1 LIGHE
6 NKEKCLDSR
15 MELDEKKKKP
25 METAKA
31 LEGFFE

>member
-15 MELDEKKKKP
+15 MDEKKKRP
-25 METAKA
+25 VENAKA